1 MRYAQKMAHRA
12 KEYFTYLLANHI
24 MKEHDTLDELLKLWR
39 KQRTVSKTIYS
50 LAQELQH
57 SLLDDAL
64 LCFGKLGIALQK
76 QTLFFVDGQAV
87 PLFGKKL
94 ADCDA

>member
-1 MRYAQKMAHRA
+1 M
-12 KEYFTYLLANHI
+12 E
-24 MKEHDTLDELLKLWR
+24 

-76 QTLFFVDGQAV
+76 QTLFFVDGQTV
-87 PLFGKKL
+87 PLLGKKL